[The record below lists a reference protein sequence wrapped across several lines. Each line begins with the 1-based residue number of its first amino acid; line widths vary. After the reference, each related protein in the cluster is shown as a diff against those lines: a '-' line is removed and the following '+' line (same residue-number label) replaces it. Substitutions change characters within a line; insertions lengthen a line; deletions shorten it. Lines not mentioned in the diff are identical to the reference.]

1 MSITKINADVMDLG
15 DDYTF
20 TGSVGGAGKALQIV
34 YADSYAF
41 VSTTAGV
48 PFDDTIMQ
56 KTEGA
61 EFITLAITPTASDS
75 ILKIEFNGSVNGDT
89 WHAIGLFQDDTS
101 DALFSSIQYN
111 SGAENLSVIHLMTA
125 GTTSSTTFKIRAG
138 GSGTAAINGNTSKK
152 GGDIPHTTLVITE
165 YGA

>member
-1 MSITKINADVMDLG
+1 
-15 DDYTF
+15 
-20 TGSVGGAGKALQIV
+20 
-34 YADSYAF
+34 
-41 VSTTAGV
+41 
-48 PFDDTIMQ
+48 MQ

-75 ILKIEFNGSVNGDT
+75 ILKIEFNGTMNGDT

-101 DALFSSIQYN
+101 DALFSSLQYN
-111 SGAENLSVIHLMTA
+111 VGAENLSVIHLMTA

-138 GSGTAAINGNTSKK
+138 GSGTTAINGNTSKK